1 MTRQDTPLTGEHL
14 GDLVSVSPAGA
25 EENRFKNR
33 PNIYLSDQSH
43 RQDISM
49 RTKRPSFH
57 RFVKL
62 AALFLFVGTVQGAVP
77 LQSKFFVCPLQQ

>member
-33 PNIYLSDQSH
+33 PNLYLSDQSH

-49 RTKRPSFH
+49 RTKRPIFH
-57 RFVKL
+57 SSVESV
-62 AALFLFVGTVQGAVP
+62 ALFLFVGTGPGVVP
-77 LQSKFFVCPLQQ
+77 LRSKFAAT